1 MTETVEIQTTAVD
14 LRASWAELVAVAMLG
29 TDRRNP
35 PEPTGVIADVVDDT
49 VRSSPSERML
59 AQVAA
64 TVAVRR
70 AGVLPGPARPPVAGP
85 DVDDRP
91 VCVPAAAERWHHV
104 VSSWHVL
111 EDEWVLTLLTNGWR
125 VPPDLVPELL
135 TRHRSDPIRR
145 ARAELPCGPL
155 AGWLVGHLPE
165 LTARGAA
172 NTQPDPS
179 ADDVAELPLL
189 PIPPDLEPLLFADGD
204 QVARQL
210 AAAIDSGTLVH
221 AHRAVLIN
229 LVARM
234 RADSLGAVATA
245 LEAIDGSSIGFPLAS
260 VLADLART
268 RERMLDELGRT

>member
-1 MTETVEIQTTAVD
+1 MTGTTASAVD
-14 LRASWAELVAVAMLG
+14 LRASWDELVAVAMLG

-35 PEPTGVIADVVDDT
+35 PETTGVIADVVDDT
-49 VRSSPSERML
+49 VRSTPSERML

-70 AGVLPGPARPPVAGP
+70 AGVLPGPARSPVAGS

-91 VCVPAAAERWHHV
+91 VCSPAAADRWHHV
-104 VSSWHVL
+104 ISSWHVL
-111 EDEWVLTLLTNGWR
+111 EDEWMLTLLTNGWR

-135 TRHRSDPIRR
+135 TRHRSDPVRR
-145 ARAELPCGPL
+145 ARAELVCGPL

-165 LTARGAA
+165 LAARGAA

-179 ADDVAELPLL
+179 AEAIAELPVL
-189 PIPPDLEPLLFADGD
+189 PIPPDLEPLLFADGAH
-204 QVARQL
+204 VARQL

-234 RADSLGAVATA
+234 RPDSLRAVATA

-268 RERMLDELGRT
+268 RERMLDELSRT